1 MGQTRPF
8 PRYPRLATSVVVAAA
23 LAVATPILA
32 PAWALDFEREVIIE
46 GLTSDDLRRELRALS
61 NLVGTDRTYTS
72 LASIRRTAQDD
83 ANRMQEALNSKGY
96 YAASIAPMVVRS
108 DDRALITFEI
118 DRGPRFDI
126 TDYRIAYQ
134 DEITADRPQTFAEA
148 DVTTGND
155 PSGDA
160 LARLENRLLTWLQQ
174 NGYPA
179 ARANRHFVEAN
190 FDTGNAV
197 AVFEITSGP
206 EAYFGEAVVQETD
219 RTRETFIAAYAPWEE
234 GTLYNRDE
242 VVDYREKLGKTGL
255 FREISVEPGQTQ
267 PDGRT
272 DLIVTV
278 SERDHRTVGAGV
290 SYATDVGPGVSL
302 YWQNRNLL
310 RRGET
315 LTAQTKLSGPEQI
328 LGLTLGKPLPTL
340 PGRFESE
347 ISFTNDI
354 TDAFDAQT
362 LELSSS
368 LSKTWFA
375 EKLEAS
381 GGLGIA
387 YSQVEDARARLS
399 STDRF
404 RTATFTYAKI
414 PFSLSWN
421 SDNDLLNPTRGFR
434 AGIGLTPYVG
444 DVNFLRGTLTG
455 ATRTTLGEDNQYTLA
470 VRGLIGSSFG
480 VDTFDIPATERFY
493 AGGGGSVRGFAYQE
507 AGPLNVRGNPIG
519 GASIIEV
526 NTEAR
531 YNLREKIQLALFLD
545 GGTVSDSEVPDFSEE
560 VLWGAGIGARYL
572 TPIGPL
578 RVDLA
583 TPLNPRDSDDAIQF
597 YIALGQPF

>member
-1 MGQTRPF
+1 MT
-8 PRYPRLATSVVVAAA
+8 
-23 LAVATPILA
+23 
-32 PAWALDFEREVIIE
+32 IE
-46 GLTSDDLRRELRALS
+46 GLASDDLRRELRALS
-61 NLVGTDRTYTS
+61 NLVETDRTYTS
-72 LASIRRTAQDD
+72 LAAIRRTARDD
-83 ANRMQEALNSKGY
+83 ANRMLEALTSKGY
-96 YAASIAPMVVRS
+96 YAAAIVPKVVRS

-118 DRGPRFDI
+118 DRGPRFTI

-134 DEITADRPQTFAEA
+134 DDIAADRPQTFAAA
-148 DVTTGND
+148 DVTPQND

-197 AVFEITSGP
+197 AIFEITTGP
-206 EAYFGEAVVQETD
+206 EAFFGEPVVQETG
-219 RTRETFIAAYAPWEE
+219 RTRESFIAAYAPWDE

-242 VVDYREKLGKTGL
+242 VIDYREKLGKTGL
-255 FREISVEPGQTQ
+255 FQQISVEPGQTK

-272 DLIVTV
+272 DLIVSVT
-278 SERDHRTVGAGV
+278 ERDHRTVGAGV

-302 YWQNRNLL
+302 YWQNRNLM

-315 LTAQTKLSGPEQI
+315 LTAQAKLSGPEQI
-328 LGLTLGKPLPTL
+328 VGLTFGKPMPTL

-375 EKLEAS
+375 EQLEAS
-381 GGLGIA
+381 GGLGIV
-387 YSQVEDARARLS
+387 YSEVEDARARLS
-399 STDRF
+399 ATDAF
-404 RTATFTYAKI
+404 ETDTFTFAKV

-434 AGIGLTPYVG
+434 AGIGLTPFVG
-444 DVNFLRGTLTG
+444 DVDFLRGTLTG

-470 VRGLIGSSFG
+470 IRGLIGSSFG
-480 VDTFDIPATERFY
+480 IDTVDIPATERFY

-507 AGPLNVRGNPIG
+507 AGPLDIEGNPLG

-531 YNLREKIQLALFLD
+531 YNLRDKIQLAVFLD
-545 GGTVSDSEVPDFSEE
+545 GGTVSDSDVPDFSEE

-583 TPLNPRDSDDAIQF
+583 TPLNPRDSDDAVQF

>member
-1 MGQTRPF
+1 VT
-8 PRYPRLATSVVVAAA
+8 
-23 LAVATPILA
+23 
-32 PAWALDFEREVIIE
+32 IE
-46 GLTSDDLRRELRALS
+46 GLTSQDLRRELRALS
-61 NLVGTDRTYTS
+61 NLVETDRNYTS
-72 LASIRRTAQDD
+72 LAAIRRTAKDD
-83 ANRMQEALNSKGY
+83 ADRMLEALTSKGY
-96 YAASIAPMVVRS
+96 YAASIVPKVVRS

-118 DRGPRFDI
+118 DRGPRFTI
-126 TDYRIAYQ
+126 TNYRISYQ
-134 DEITADRPQTFAEA
+134 DEIAADRPQTFAEA
-148 DVTTGND
+148 DVKTEND

-160 LARLENRLLTWLQQ
+160 LSRLENRLLTWLQK
-174 NGYPA
+174 NGFPS
-179 ARANRHFVEAN
+179 ARANRHYVEAN

-197 AVFEITSGP
+197 AVFEITTGP
-206 EAYFGEAVVQETD
+206 EAFFGEPIVQETG
-219 RTRETFIAAYAPWEE
+219 RTRESFIAAYAPWEE

-255 FREISVEPGQTQ
+255 FREIRVEPGQTQ

-278 SERDHRTVGAGV
+278 TERDHRTVGAGV
-290 SYATDVGPGVSL
+290 SYATDVGPGISL
-302 YWQNRNLL
+302 YWQNRNLMH
-310 RRGET
+310 RGET

-328 LGLTLGKPLPTL
+328 IGLTFGKPLPTL

-381 GGLGIA
+381 GGLGIV
-387 YSQVEDARARLS
+387 YSEVEDARARLS
-399 STDRF
+399 ETDEF
-404 RTATFTYAKI
+404 EADKFTFAKI

-455 ATRTTLGEDNQYTLA
+455 ATRTTLGEENQFTLA
-470 VRGLIGSSFG
+470 IRGLVGSSFG
-480 VDTFDIPATERFY
+480 VDTVDIPATERFY

-507 AGPLNVRGNPIG
+507 AGPLDAENNPIG

-531 YNLREKIQLALFLD
+531 YNLREKIQLAVFLD

-583 TPLNPRDSDDAIQF
+583 TPLNPRDSDDEVQF

>member
-1 MGQTRPF
+1 M
-8 PRYPRLATSVVVAAA
+8 
-23 LAVATPILA
+23 
-32 PAWALDFEREVIIE
+32 IIE